1 MTPSGAAGDSHR
13 VGSVEGATGTS
24 HNRSIAVTRR
34 DSLRAMVRGFACAAA
49 AGVLV
54 AASSA
59 CYGFSGGGGLPRN
72 LKTVAIQ
79 PFDNQTAAPELQR
92 ELFEQLRQV
101 LRDRLN
107 LREAPEAKADLV
119 VRGTIVNYDVDLP
132 LGSAADG
139 RNTASTRRRLQLTID
154 VEIVESATSRVL
166 LTKKGLS
173 REGQYAEGGEATGR
187 KNAIESIMADIV
199 EGVQSQW

>member
-1 MTPSGAAGDSHR
+1 MTPSGAAGDERPTVS
-13 VGSVEGATGTS
+13 GSVTGNNGARGE
-24 HNRSIAVTRR
+24 HGLTRR
-34 DSLRAMVRGFACAAA
+34 ASLRAMGRAMAMAAFV
-49 AGVLV
+49 GPLV
-54 AASSA
+54 ANTTG
-59 CYGFSGGGGLPRN
+59 CYGFSGGGGLPKN

-107 LREAPEAKADLV
+107 LREAPESRADLV

-132 LGSAADG
+132 LGASADG

-154 VEIVESATSRVL
+154 IEIIETATTRVL
-166 LTKKGLS
+166 LNKKGLA